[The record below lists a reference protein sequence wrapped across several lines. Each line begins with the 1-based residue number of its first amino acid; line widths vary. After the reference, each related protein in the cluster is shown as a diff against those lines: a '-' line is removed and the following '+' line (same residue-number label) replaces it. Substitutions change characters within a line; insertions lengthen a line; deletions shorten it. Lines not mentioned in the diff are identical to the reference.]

1 MRPVQFQADDLAKL
15 LTKQKMATLEEL
27 KHTLGTEVTV
37 TVFRKLRTLAYR
49 SSYSHRGR
57 YYTLDEVAQF
67 DSRGL
72 WEFRGIHFSRFGTLL
87 ATAEKF
93 VRACESGYFAGELG
107 KELGV
112 SVKDALRTLVERDQ
126 VVREQVSGR
135 FLYCSPD
142 STNRRRQMI
151 SRRAKE
157 MEQTPDEARMTDTVK
172 AALVLFLSLLN
183 EQQRRIYAGLEALKV
198 GRGSDRWIAE
208 LLDLNPVTVARGRRE
223 LLAGKVLV
231 NRSRKKGGGRKAY
244 EKKRRE

>member
-1 MRPVQFQADDLAKL
+1 MRPVQFRADDLAKF
-15 LTKQKMATLEEL
+15 LTKQKTATLEKL
-27 KHTLGTEVTV
+27 KRTLGTSVAV
-37 TVFRKLRTLAYR
+37 TVFRKLKTLAYR

-57 YYTLDEVAQF
+57 YYTLDAVAQF

-72 WEFRGIHFSRFGTLL
+72 WEFRGIHFSQFGTLL

-93 VRACESGYFAGELG
+93 VRVCESGYFAGELG

-142 STNRRRQMI
+142 STSRRRQII

-208 LLDLNPVTVARGRRE
+208 LLELNPATVARGRRE

-231 NRSRKKGGGRKAY
+231 NRSRKSGGGRKAY

>member
-1 MRPVQFQADDLAKL
+1 MRPVQFRADDLAKF
-15 LTKQKMATLEEL
+15 LTKQKTATLEKL
-27 KHTLGTEVTV
+27 KRTLGTSVAV
-37 TVFRKLRTLAYR
+37 TVFRKLKTLAYR

-57 YYTLDEVAQF
+57 YYTLDAVAQF

-72 WEFRGIHFSRFGTLL
+72 WEFRGIHFSHFGTEP

-93 VRACESGYFAGELG
+93 VRVCESGYFAGELG

-142 STNRRRQMI
+142 STSRRRQII

-208 LLDLNPVTVARGRRE
+208 LLELNPATVARGRRE

-231 NRSRKKGGGRKAY
+231 NRSRKSGGGRKAY

>member
-1 MRPVQFQADDLAKL
+1 MRPVQFQADDLAQL
-15 LTKQKMATLEEL
+15 LTKQKTATLEEL
-27 KHTLGTEVTV
+27 KRALGTKVTV
-37 TVFRKLRTLAYR
+37 TVFRKLKTLAYR

-93 VRACESGYFAGELG
+93 VRVCESGYFASELG

-112 SVKDALRTLVERDQ
+112 SVKDALRTLAERDQ
-126 VVREQVSGR
+126 VVRAQVSGR

-142 STNRRRQMI
+142 STSRRRQII

-172 AALVLFLSLLN
+172 AALVLFLSLLD

-208 LLDLNPVTVARGRRE
+208 LLELNPATVARGRRE
-223 LLAGKVLV
+223 LLAGKVLI
-231 NRSRKKGGGRKAY
+231 NRSRKSGGGRKRY